1 MTTVRSPSRSFDS
14 TGLRGRVSWYS
25 HIGAAFALGFALGA
39 APGPVQLLILTET
52 AKRGF
57 SGGLRVMLGANGT
70 LFLVMVALAFGFSSL
85 APGEGLL
92 RALRVVGGGFL
103 IFLAHGRAAACP
115 TRDGRS
121 EAAPLEVP
129 PTMGPTMRG
138 VVSVVL
144 NPGAWIFFATT
155 ASAVIA
161 DATAD
166 GGREA
171 AVAAALFMTIGVSV
185 SDFTFTLLGSGG
197 RTLVGDRG
205 LGGSASRSRRPGGD
219 RHGVRR
225 AGDPR
230 RLRYSS
236 RTRR

>member
-1 MTTVRSPSRSFDS
+1 M
-14 TGLRGRVSWYS
+14 SWTS

-39 APGPVQLLILTET
+39 APGPVQLLLLTET
-52 AKRGF
+52 AKRGL

-85 APGEGLL
+85 APSEDLL
-92 RALRVVGGGFL
+92 RALRVVGGAFL
-103 IFLAHGRAAACP
+103 IYLAVDELR
-115 TRDGRS
+115 RVRR
-121 EAAPLEVP
+121 EAVDPGAIVAEIP
-129 PTMGPTMRG
+129 PTMGPTLRG

-166 GGREA
+166 GGRDA
-171 AVAAALFMTIGVSV
+171 AVAAAFFMTLGVSA
-185 SDFTFTLLGSGG
+185 SDFMFTLLGSGG

-205 LGGSASRSRRPGGD
+205 LRWI
-219 RHGVRR
+219 R
-225 AGDPR
+225 AALSIGLGAIGLVFVAQGIR
-230 RLRYSS
+230 G
-236 RTRR
+236 T

>member
-1 MTTVRSPSRSFDS
+1 
-14 TGLRGRVSWYS
+14 VSWYS

-70 LFLVMVALAFGFSSL
+70 LFVVMVALAFGFSSL

-103 IFLAHGRAAACP
+103 IFLALDELR
-115 TRDGRS
+115 RVRR
-121 EAAPLEVP
+121 EAGGQEATQPEAPA
-129 PTMGPTMRG
+129 TMGPTTRG

-161 DATAD
+161 DATTD

-171 AVAAALFMTIGVSV
+171 ALAAALFMTIGVSA

-205 LGGSASRSRRPGGD
+205 LRWIRVALSIGLAAIGVAFVVQGIRGS
-219 RHGVRR
+219 
-225 AGDPR
+225 
-230 RLRYSS
+230 
-236 RTRR
+236 

>member
-1 MTTVRSPSRSFDS
+1 
-14 TGLRGRVSWYS
+14 VSWTS
-25 HIGAAFALGFALGA
+25 HVGAAFTLGFALGA

-52 AKRGF
+52 ANRGF
-57 SGGLRVMLGANGT
+57 SGGVRVMLGANGT

-92 RALRVVGGGFL
+92 RGLRVVGGGFL
-103 IFLAHGRAAACP
+103 IYLAVDELR
-115 TRDGRS
+115 RVRR
-121 EAAPLEVP
+121 EAGDPDAGAGQVP
-129 PTMGPTMRG
+129 PTMGPTTRG
-138 VVSVVL
+138 VVSVLL

-166 GGREA
+166 AGRDA
-171 AVAAALFMTIGVSV
+171 ALAAALFMTIGVSI

-205 LGGSASRSRRPGGD
+205 LRWIRTALAIGLAVIGVAFVVQGARGS
-219 RHGVRR
+219 
-225 AGDPR
+225 
-230 RLRYSS
+230 
-236 RTRR
+236 